1 MDTRSKKMKTCEREI
16 GVSHELSD
24 FEEKL
29 LEFEKLKEK
38 ALHDAALSK
47 IIQMRKEGLLSRPSF
62 NLEYGPEIRI
72 TQLSNLE

>member
-1 MDTRSKKMKTCEREI
+1 MKTCEREV
-16 GVSHELSD
+16 GASHGLSD

-38 ALHDAALSK
+38 ALHDVARRK

-72 TQLSNLE
+72 IQLSNFK